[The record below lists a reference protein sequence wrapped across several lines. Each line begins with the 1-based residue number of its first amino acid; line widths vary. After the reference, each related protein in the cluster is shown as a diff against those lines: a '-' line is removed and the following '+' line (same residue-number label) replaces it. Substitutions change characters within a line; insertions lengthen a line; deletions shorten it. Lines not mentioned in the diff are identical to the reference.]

1 MTAVKVLT
9 MLLGVATAII
19 AALVA
24 GVISW
29 WDKHTIPAALTCA
42 GVAFAGSLTLWLLTM
57 QTYGLP

>member
-24 GVISW
+24 GIISW
-29 WDKHTIPAALTCA
+29 WNNHTVPATLTRA
-42 GVAFAGSLTLWLLTM
+42 GVAFAGALTLWLLTV

>member
-19 AALVA
+19 AGLVA

-29 WDKHTIPAALTCA
+29 SSNYSIPAAVTAA
-42 GVAFAGSLTLWLLTM
+42 GVAFAGALTLWLLTI